1 MKVKK
6 EAMKTYPVS
15 YKYNGTFAL
24 LNRNLITYILLN
36 SFWIFLV
43 LFKFYKRKPHSCK
56 DVIVAWLELLLST
69 PFFLF

>member
-15 YKYNGTFAL
+15 YEYNGTF
-24 LNRNLITYILLN
+24 NLITYILVN

-43 LFKFYKRKPHSCK
+43 LFKFYKGKPHSCK
-56 DVIVAWLELLLST
+56 DVIIAWLELLLST